1 MSAEDRP
8 PETAPPLDGPPP
20 DAARPSPAAPAAEEW
35 PPRIPY
41 REPLPVSP
49 GTWDPRR
56 PGGSGRDR
64 RAQRA
69 QARHWRRGPRPP
81 WWPEDE
87 AWPPGP
93 RRPPWAF
100 GCLFFL
106 LFLVVLGFVVT
117 IFGAILASFGV
128 FVRSGP
134 EHLLVPLLFLAL
146 VIALVVRFAG
156 GGAWRTG
163 RTLDALVEAA
173 RAVEA
178 GDYSARV
185 APPERGPRA
194 LRELVGAFDTMTDR
208 LAADERSRQALLAD
222 VSHELRTPLA
232 VIRGSLEAIVDGVHP
247 ADEAHLGAIVEET
260 RVMERL
266 VEDLRTIAQAEG
278 GTLTLHPEPT
288 DLADLA
294 GEVVAS
300 FMSQAQRAD
309 VTLVADVPDELPP
322 LTVDPVR
329 IREVVA
335 NLVSNALRHTP
346 AGGRVTVR
354 VSAAPEHVELGVV
367 DTGPGI
373 DPAILPHVFD
383 RFVKTPGSGGSGLG
397 LAIARDLT
405 VAHGGTIEAA
415 SPPGAGTVFTVRLPL
430 TGGGR

>member
-1 MSAEDRP
+1 MADEDRP
-8 PETAPPLDGPPP
+8 PDGLPPAD
-20 DAARPSPAAPAAEEW
+20 AAPAGDGAAASEDW
-35 PPRIPY
+35 PPRVQY
-41 REPLPVSP
+41 REPLPVAP
-49 GTWDPRR
+49 GTWEPGRAGSSARSRR
-56 PGGSGRDR
+56 AERADR
-64 RAQRA
+64 RQ
-69 QARHWRRGPRPP
+69 WRRGPRPP

-87 AWPPGP
+87 PWPPGP

-106 LFLVVLGFVVT
+106 VFLLFLGLVGT
-117 IFGAILASFGV
+117 IVGGIFATFGG

-134 EHLLVPLLFLAL
+134 EHLLVPLLFVVLLVAL
-146 VIALVVRFAG
+146 LVRFAG

-163 RTLDALVEAA
+163 RTLDELVEAA

-185 APPERGPRA
+185 VPPDHGPRA

-247 ADEAHLGAIVEET
+247 ADEAHLAAIVEET

-278 GTLTLHPEPT
+278 GTLPLHPEPT

-294 GEVVAS
+294 SEVVAS
-300 FMSQAQRAD
+300 LATEAGRGG
-309 VTLVADVPDELPP
+309 VTLTGDVPEDLAP
-322 LTVDPVR
+322 LDVDPVR

-335 NLVSNALRHTP
+335 NLVTNALRHTP

-354 VSAAPEHVELGVV
+354 VRAAPEHAELQVA

-397 LAIARDLT
+397 LAIARDLV
-405 VAHGGTIEAA
+405 VAHGGTIEVV
-415 SPPGAGTVFTVRLPL
+415 SPPGGGATFTVRLP
-430 TGGGR
+430 RSRRA

>member
-1 MSAEDRP
+1 M
-8 PETAPPLDGPPP
+8 
-20 DAARPSPAAPAAEEW
+20 
-35 PPRIPY
+35 
-41 REPLPVSP
+41 
-49 GTWDPRR
+49 
-56 PGGSGRDR
+56 
-64 RAQRA
+64 
-69 QARHWRRGPRPP
+69 
-81 WWPEDE
+81 
-87 AWPPGP
+87 
-93 RRPPWAF
+93 
-100 GCLFFL
+100 
-106 LFLVVLGFVVT
+106 
-117 IFGAILASFGV
+117 
-128 FVRSGP
+128 
-134 EHLLVPLLFLAL
+134 PLLFLGAGHR
-146 VIALVVRFAG
+146 ARVRFAG

-415 SPPGAGTVFTVRLPL
+415 SPPGAGTAFTVRLPL

>member
-1 MSAEDRP
+1 
-8 PETAPPLDGPPP
+8 
-20 DAARPSPAAPAAEEW
+20 
-35 PPRIPY
+35 
-41 REPLPVSP
+41 
-49 GTWDPRR
+49 
-56 PGGSGRDR
+56 
-64 RAQRA
+64 
-69 QARHWRRGPRPP
+69 
-81 WWPEDE
+81 
-87 AWPPGP
+87 
-93 RRPPWAF
+93 
-100 GCLFFL
+100 
-106 LFLVVLGFVVT
+106 
-117 IFGAILASFGV
+117 
-128 FVRSGP
+128 
-134 EHLLVPLLFLAL
+134 
-146 VIALVVRFAG
+146 
-156 GGAWRTG
+156 
-163 RTLDALVEAA
+163 
-173 RAVEA
+173 
-178 GDYSARV
+178 
-185 APPERGPRA
+185 
-194 LRELVGAFDTMTDR
+194 MTDR

-300 FMSQAQRAD
+300 FMSQAQRAH
-309 VTLVADVPDELPP
+309 VTLVADVPDEVPP

-354 VSAAPEHVELGVV
+354 VSAAPEHVELAVV

-415 SPPGAGTVFTVRLPL
+415 SPSGAGTTFTVRLPL